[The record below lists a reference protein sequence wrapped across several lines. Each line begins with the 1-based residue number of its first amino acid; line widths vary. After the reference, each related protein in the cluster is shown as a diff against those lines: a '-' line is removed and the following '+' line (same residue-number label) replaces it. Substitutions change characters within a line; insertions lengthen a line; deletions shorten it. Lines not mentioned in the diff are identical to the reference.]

1 MIFTALGND
10 CPWRTQE
17 SFPALTTNPK
27 AKAAMPPAATTKDD
41 HQEVTFLFSAST
53 LQKQSQAVL
62 FHFLTDPSS
71 AVVELDPFLSP
82 AKGSRMSSE
91 PPYPRP
97 NNLISEQL
105 LTLT

>member
-27 AKAAMPPAATTKDD
+27 AKAAMPPAVTTKDD

-62 FHFLTDPSS
+62 FHFLTD
-71 AVVELDPFLSP
+71 
-82 AKGSRMSSE
+82 
-91 PPYPRP
+91 RP
-97 NNLISEQL
+97 QQCCRGTRPLFVTSNGIKDEQ
-105 LTLT
+105 